1 MCEEKLSHLKIPVL
15 CTHDTTRPTTTHKSS
30 DPFTMPPLEGEI
42 DRRSRRKLVKR
53 NKSQRHTSMHFP
65 ERLKHGD
72 DAQDDV
78 ASTDGK
84 TAQYANQSIFS
95 MIAAAGSKTN
105 FHARFD
111 DESSDSDPDQ
121 PAPKPTAGAGTQ
133 PVETSTISG
142 SSNHD
147 RTEERGKHDGST
159 EHRHRRI
166 PLPKLHLRSPK
177 ERNYMSQSSHLPSSH
192 RTSSLDVPKQITP
205 RDAPVMSQMLAAQ
218 ARSELTSSPRQSM
231 EQEKA
236 NPPAD
241 LASSNSPGS
250 LAARLMEIFGF
261 QNPEDVLSGSS
272 SFLRSWLDPFL
283 TRV

>member
-1 MCEEKLSHLKIPVL
+1 
-15 CTHDTTRPTTTHKSS
+15 
-30 DPFTMPPLEGEI
+30 
-42 DRRSRRKLVKR
+42 
-53 NKSQRHTSMHFP
+53 
-65 ERLKHGD
+65 
-72 DAQDDV
+72 
-78 ASTDGK
+78 
-84 TAQYANQSIFS
+84 
-95 MIAAAGSKTN
+95 
-105 FHARFD
+105 
-111 DESSDSDPDQ
+111 
-121 PAPKPTAGAGTQ
+121 
-133 PVETSTISG
+133 
-142 SSNHD
+142 
-147 RTEERGKHDGST
+147 
-159 EHRHRRI
+159 
-166 PLPKLHLRSPK
+166 
-177 ERNYMSQSSHLPSSH
+177 MSQSSHLPSSH